1 MFLPGSDGSTTP
13 SVLPEHLWWAIAV
26 AIAFSFILAA
36 VEISREVQKTLRC
49 CLIPQSF
56 LYACLLIFGNLVTTL
71 FAAVLVAK
79 MNPGLAPYY
88 WFFAAFFGVFAFE
101 TVLKNTNVTVLDK
114 GVLTIQDWMKKALTG
129 ATAAAI
135 VRDVRLN
142 DREIGKLAAALAKVP
157 EARLNAFAA
166 IKLTSGAGTGVVPQ
180 LDATAAANN
189 ADPMLYKAYAIAYA
203 VSPSV
208 VRAFLTEN

>member
-1 MFLPGSDGSTTP
+1 
-13 SVLPEHLWWAIAV
+13 
-26 AIAFSFILAA
+26 
-36 VEISREVQKTLRC
+36 
-49 CLIPQSF
+49 
-56 LYACLLIFGNLVTTL
+56 
-71 FAAVLVAK
+71 